1 MQQVDATALNTLD
14 RIRVFQHVNRVWRPY
29 LSSQERDF
37 LFYLLDNTICWGR
50 TTLKVTIEQM
60 VCGTSWIPPVGIS
73 ERTVYRLMSVMR
85 ERGLIDAVTN
95 GRVTLITLNL
105 NWVPEVLRVPKRLR
119 NGAMNKSNSVTNGND
134 SSFSLSDDATNVELP
149 KNPILP
155 EWQNSSAKLAD
166 QNCQFGSPIKEE
178 ALNGSSSKDSGAV
191 RRGLGV
197 EAQPSEPEEDVR
209 PTSAIDAVAYGR
221 SKGKRRRKLDIAPD
235 NFTVWQDAW
244 VLAYPKAP
252 CYRWT
257 RAETAMIRTLEKR
270 ASGAGLHW
278 ADFLSWAVSHW
289 AEVRAAKFGWMRS
302 PSPVLPNVKFLVGMS
317 DRFFDAYADRS
328 AEGRLLTATG
338 EDAEIEQLMRSGLN
352 REQAL
357 IEIGKR
363 RGVAEQREEID
374 REKAEVA
381 RLLRV
386 AERGHRIPV
395 PPTKRAPAREVRVVH
410 GDNPYEA
417 SGVSLP
423 EINKL
428 EWNE

>member
-1 MQQVDATALNTLD
+1 MQQIDATALNTLD

-29 LSSQERDF
+29 LSVQERDF
-37 LFYLLDNTICWGR
+37 LFYLLDNTVCWGR
-50 TTLKVTIEQM
+50 TTLKATIQQM
-60 VCGTSWIPPVGIS
+60 VAGTSWLPQAGVS
-73 ERTVYRLMSVMR
+73 ERTVYRLLSGMR
-85 ERGLIDAVTN
+85 ERGLLESVTN
-95 GRVTLITLNL
+95 GRVTIISLNL
-105 NWVPEVLRVPKRLR
+105 EWVPEVLRVPKRLR
-119 NGAMNKSNSVTNGND
+119 NGAPNTSKSVTSG
-134 SSFSLSDDATNVELP
+134 SDKDFYLADEPTNVELP
-149 KNPILP
+149 KDSTLP
-155 EWQNSSAKLAD
+155 SWQIRTANLAD
-166 QNCQFGSPIKEE
+166 QNCQIGSPIKEE
-178 ALNGSSSKDSGAV
+178 ALNGSSSKKTGAV
-191 RRGLGV
+191 RRGLDEGDN
-197 EAQPSEPEEDVR
+197 PTEPDER
-209 PTSAIDAVAYGR
+209 PRSAADAVAFGR
-221 SKGKRRRKLDIAPD
+221 TKAKRKRKLDIAPD

-270 ASGAGLHW
+270 AVGSGCHW

-289 AEVRAAKFGWMRS
+289 SEVRAAKFGWMKN
-302 PSPVLPNVKFLVGMS
+302 PAPMLPTVKFMVGFA
-317 DRFFDAYADRS
+317 DQFLDAYADRS

-338 EDAEIEQLMRSGLN
+338 EDAEIEQLMRTGLS

-386 AERGHRIPV
+386 AERGHRLPV
-395 PPTKRAPAREVRVVH
+395 PPTRALRPPREVRVVH
-410 GDNPYEA
+410 GTNPYET
-417 SGVSLP
+417 GGMDLP
-423 EINKL
+423 DIDKL